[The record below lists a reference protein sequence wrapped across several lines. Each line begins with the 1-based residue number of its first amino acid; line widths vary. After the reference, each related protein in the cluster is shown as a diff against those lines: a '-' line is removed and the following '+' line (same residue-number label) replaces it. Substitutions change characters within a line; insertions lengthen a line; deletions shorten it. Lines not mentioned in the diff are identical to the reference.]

1 MLHKH
6 KGRAGSPGR
15 IYFRN
20 AARCSGRLEMP
31 VLPRLCDPFV
41 IWMVH
46 ACFLHAGQ
54 PQKETRI
61 NQREIVCFLQCQA
74 MFPMLGFG
82 ENELTSFANQH
93 QHKCISRGLGQG
105 GGSAG
110 EAAVEKGRGR
120 LWSLPTDAPARRQ
133 PAAASCLASLRQ
145 PSTLPPCSRSTNQAS
160 RPLVLS
166 SSTPLTYLRQFFL
179 CKLL

>member
-1 MLHKH
+1 
-6 KGRAGSPGR
+6 
-15 IYFRN
+15 
-20 AARCSGRLEMP
+20 MP

-61 NQREIVCFLQCQA
+61 NQREIVCFLQRQT
-74 MFPMLGFG
+74 MFPMLGWG

-93 QHKCISRGLGQG
+93 QHKCISRG
-105 GGSAG
+105 
-110 EAAVEKGRGR
+110 AVEKGRGW
-120 LWSLPTDAPARRQ
+120 LWSLATDAPAPRQ
-133 PAAASCLASLRQ
+133 PAAASCLPGLRQ
-145 PSTLPPCSRSTNQAS
+145 PGTLPPCSRSTNQAS
-160 RPLVLS
+160 GPLVLS
-166 SSTPLTYLRQFFL
+166 SSTPLTYSRQVFL

>member
-1 MLHKH
+1 
-6 KGRAGSPGR
+6 
-15 IYFRN
+15 
-20 AARCSGRLEMP
+20 MP

-110 EAAVEKGRGR
+110 EAAVEKPPRLLRPWDFPGKKRKSHGVGYPLEWVVMLFSRG
-120 LWSLPTDAPARRQ
+120 
-133 PAAASCLASLRQ
+133 
-145 PSTLPPCSRSTNQAS
+145 
-160 RPLVLS
+160 S
-166 SSTPLTYLRQFFL
+166 S
-179 CKLL
+179 